1 MPLKKNKERKKKL
14 TNRAHKSIKS
24 DGQVITTNFDEER
37 IQLFLLN
44 VNCALKLN
52 VAFVAAPLKT
62 FCILLSPFLLSLYY
76 NKCPVPSYPLLPY
89 SVHPKACYTL
99 LLHEVEQLA
108 PSQQTDPLLPSS
120 KCVIM
125 SLPSLPPSLPPSLLN
140 CALFRVL
147 IQRLSNSLAVFS
159 FKADWADP
167 PLPTACYCVS
177 PPYRTLPTCALECSS
192 KSLSYSLVS
201 PAACSFNAAKSFF
214 VFSSSVFKGR
224 IANIF
229 LKT

>member
-1 MPLKKNKERKKKL
+1 MWPLQRSPSK
-14 TNRAHKSIKS
+14 H
-24 DGQVITTNFDEER
+24 
-37 IQLFLLN
+37 
-44 VNCALKLN
+44 
-52 VAFVAAPLKT
+52 FVYYFPLPSYY
-62 FCILLSPFLLSLYY
+62 CIV
-76 NKCPVPSYPLLPY
+76 CPLPPYPLLPY

-108 PSQQTDPLLPSS
+108 PSQRTDPLLPSS

-125 SLPSLPPSLPPSLLN
+125 SPPSLLN

-159 FKADWADP
+159 FKAGWADP
-167 PLPTACYCVS
+167 PLLTACYCVS
-177 PPYRTLPTCALECSS
+177 PPYYTLPTCALECSS

-224 IANIF
+224 IANVF
-229 LKT
+229 